1 MVIIIVVVDERVGA
15 GCGAL
20 SRRGLFAAI
29 ASMLNQF
36 VEHERR
42 LVTSFGSQNM
52 ETA

>member
-20 SRRGLFAAI
+20 SVPGLFAAI
-29 ASMLNQF
+29 ASKLNQF
-36 VEHERR
+36 GEHKR
-42 LVTSFGSQNM
+42 LVTSFMPQNE

>member
-20 SRRGLFAAI
+20 SVPGLFAAI

-36 VEHERR
+36 WEHKR
-42 LVTSFGSQNM
+42 LACIFFHASK
-52 ETA
+52 